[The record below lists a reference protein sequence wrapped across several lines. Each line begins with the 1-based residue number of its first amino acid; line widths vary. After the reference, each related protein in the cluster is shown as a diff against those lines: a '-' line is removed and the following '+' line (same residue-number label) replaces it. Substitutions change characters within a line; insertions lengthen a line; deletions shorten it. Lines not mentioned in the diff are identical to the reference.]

1 MDQALYLMFRAN
13 IRNLV
18 KNKLSICREWHIQP
32 SELDRLPY
40 FEYEQIL
47 DEVNEVA
54 KEQAK
59 KNEEEQKRY
68 NSMQKTIPNMN
79 NLTSS
84 IGKSLPKMT
93 MPKFN

>member
-1 MDQALYLMFRAN
+1 MDQALYLMFRVN

-18 KNKLSICREWHIQP
+18 KSKLSICREWHIQP

-47 DEVNEVA
+47 EEVNEVA

-84 IGKSLPKMT
+84 IGKNLPKMT